1 MGLPHTIRA
10 PVEWR
15 SFAPPRRLPLGLVV
29 PAADALALLV
39 AIGAMGHLGWV
50 GLTFWVASFAALR
63 AAGTHRARIN
73 PRLSDD
79 IAGILARLAVATL
92 VLVPFV
98 ADDHLGPFMRLAG
111 PVIVLVIAARGLG
124 YKLTR
129 EARAQGLV
137 VEPTLIVGAGN
148 LGVQVA
154 TTLQE
159 HPDYGLHPVGFLDSF
174 EDDGLP
180 LSILG
185 DVGDLEYVIRE
196 FDIKRVIVAFG
207 AAREPQLVSVI
218 RDCDHLPVE
227 VHVIPRFFELGVSP
241 AQGMCVDDLWGIP
254 LIRLR
259 RSALRSAAW
268 RTKRGFDL
276 VVASLMLL
284 VAAPVFAACALAV
297 RLSGPGPVFFR
308 QKRIGQRGEVFEL
321 LKFRTMKENDDSETT
336 WSVAEDDR
344 RTQVGAFLR
353 RGSLDELP
361 QLINVIRGEMSLVG
375 PRPERPHFVDQF
387 RVAVPGY
394 DDRHRVPAG
403 LTGWAQVHGLRGDT
417 SIPERARFDNHYI
430 EHWSL
435 WRDVVIM
442 CRTVKSVI
450 AGSGR

>member
-1 MGLPHTIRA
+1 MGA
-10 PVEWR
+10 
-15 SFAPPRRLPLGLVV
+15 VV
-29 PAADALALLV
+29 PGADAVALFV
-39 AIGAMGHLGWV
+39 AIAVLGHLGWL
-50 GLTFWVASFAALR
+50 GLTFWVVSFAALR
-63 AAGTHRARIN
+63 AAGSHRARIN

-79 IAGILARLAVATL
+79 IAGILARLAVALL

-98 ADDHLGPFMRLAG
+98 ADDHLGPYMRLAG
-111 PVIVLVIAARGLG
+111 PAVVLVIAARGIS
-124 YKLTR
+124 YKLIR

-137 VEPTLIVGAGN
+137 VDPTLIVGAGN

-159 HPDYGLHPVGFLDSF
+159 HLEYGLHPVGFLDSF
-174 EDDGLP
+174 QDDGLP

-185 DVGDLEYVIRE
+185 DVQDLEYVIRE
-196 FDIKRVIVAFG
+196 FDVKRVIVAFG

-241 AQGMCVDDLWGIP
+241 TQGMCVDDLWGIP
-254 LIRLR
+254 LVRLS

-276 VVASLMLL
+276 VVASMMLL
-284 VAAPVFAACALAV
+284 VAGPVFAACALAV

-344 RTQVGAFLR
+344 RTRVGSVLR
-353 RGSLDELP
+353 RASLDELP
-361 QLINVIRGEMSLVG
+361 QLVNVIRGEMSLVG
-375 PRPERPHFVDQF
+375 PRPERPYFVDQF

-394 DDRHRVPAG
+394 EDRHRVPAG

-442 CRTVKSVI
+442 CRTVKSVFT
-450 AGSGR
+450 GSGR